1 MYRGSSSELDRSLD
15 VTRLSNTRI
24 TQTQGDVLHKEIENY
39 TRKFQEEKRKL
50 FRAQENQREIMKDYK
65 NQMAD
70 LEMLKTKKYQT
81 QISTLNARIKS
92 LENNLE
98 KGISTY
104 NDALSRNNALKTEID
119 QLRKQKKNQI

>member
-15 VTRLSNTRI
+15 ITKLSNTRI

-39 TRKFQEEKRKL
+39 TRKFEEEKRKL

-81 QISTLNARIKS
+81 
-92 LENNLE
+92 
-98 KGISTY
+98 
-104 NDALSRNNALKTEID
+104 
-119 QLRKQKKNQI
+119 